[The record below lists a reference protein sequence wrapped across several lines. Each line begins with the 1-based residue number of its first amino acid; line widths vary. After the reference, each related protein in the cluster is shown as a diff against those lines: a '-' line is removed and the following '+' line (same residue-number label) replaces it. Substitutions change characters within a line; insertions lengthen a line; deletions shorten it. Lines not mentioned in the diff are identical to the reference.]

1 MFMAYIV
8 VTVLAAA
15 ANIWA
20 ATNDFRRLEW
30 ITANLDRLKVPPSW
44 LPTLGILKVLGGV
57 GLLVGFVAPWV
68 GVAAAIGLILFF
80 IGACVSAVRVR
91 WYQHLP
97 YPTVW
102 LLLVAGSLVLRVQTA
117 YPR

>member
-1 MFMAYIV
+1 MLTAYIA

-30 ITANLDRLKVPPSW
+30 IVANLDRLKVSRSW
-44 LPTLGILKVLGGV
+44 LSTLGTLKVLGGL
-57 GLLVGFVAPWV
+57 GLLAGLAAPSI
-68 GVAAAIGLILFF
+68 GVAAAVGLILFF
-80 IGACVSAVRVR
+80 IGACALTVRAR
-91 WYQHLP
+91 WYNHLV

-102 LLLVAGSLVLRVQTA
+102 LLLAASSLVLRINTVHL
-117 YPR
+117 R

>member
-1 MFMAYIV
+1 MVTAYIV
-8 VTVLAAA
+8 VTALAAA

-30 ITANLDRLKVPPSW
+30 ITANLDRLKMPRSW
-44 LPTLGILKVLGGV
+44 LPTLGILKVLGGI
-57 GLLVGFVAPWV
+57 GLLVGFVLPWV

-80 IGACVSAVRVR
+80 IGACISAVRVR

-102 LLLVAGSLVLRVQTA
+102 LLLAAGALVLRVHTVH
-117 YPR
+117 PR